1 MSEWRSRGS
10 SCSGSCG
17 HLGPP
22 LKTPFLSQ
30 IDLYAGALFVHICL
44 GWNFYIS
51 TILMLIITALYTIAG
66 TVPGQGWVEV
76 LGRGGLTMGWVLVQ
90 LGGHVLESDRLGV

>member
-1 MSEWRSRGS
+1 MSEWRSRGF

-22 LKTPFLSQ
+22 LKTPFPSQ
-30 IDLYAGALFVHICL
+30 IDLYAGALFVQICL

-51 TILMLIITALYTIAG
+51 TILMLVITALYTIAG

-76 LGRGGLTMGWVLVQ
+76 LGRGGLTTG
-90 LGGHVLESDRLGV
+90 LGVGAAGWTCAGI